1 MTKQNNLLSII
12 YQISKR
18 HTILVLSLILSILGA
33 VLFAL
38 LPPLAL
44 EKITNT
50 LAMQQEITWVMALS
64 YFGLLVLA
72 GLFDA
77 FKEMNITLFGQKI
90 THEVRHVMSEKLIH
104 LPTSYFTQCE
114 AGVIVSHFT
123 NDVSTIEILF
133 KSGII
138 GMFADACKIIGI
150 LMIIFTKSLGLG
162 LLLLLVTPILFFFTR
177 TVQKNMLQAQLSNL
191 EAIGKLNQHVPE
203 TIKNIRM
210 IHVLQKESYMEEK
223 YDQKIGESYNAIEKA
238 NFYDSI
244 YSPTIIVISTILIAI
259 MMILAASGG
268 KTQTFFGLNVGSAVA
283 VIAYVSKVFE
293 PLESMGMEIQNIQSA
308 IAGVHRINLFL
319 NEEERSMPTTSLPVT
334 TNNADIAI
342 SLSHVTFGYSEDK
355 MVLNDVSFELK
366 RGESVTLVGR
376 TGAGKS
382 TIFKLLLG
390 SYTAQQGEILV
401 LGRKPTDILDIE
413 KRHIFGYVE
422 QSFRKVPGT
431 IYDQIV
437 VFDSSFTLDDVRK
450 AAQIVGID
458 ERIMALS
465 KGYETSYD
473 DSLFSQGQRQL
484 LSIARAIV
492 ANPLI
497 LLLDEITANLDADTE
512 EKVLLALKNAC
523 SQRTV
528 ISISHRLYE
537 NTGGRIIEIK

>member
-1 MTKQNNLLSII
+1 MTRQNKLLSII
-12 YQISKR
+12 YLISKR
-18 HTILVLSLILSILGA
+18 YTLLVLSLIFSILGA
-33 VLFAL
+33 VIFAL

-50 LAMQQEITWVMALS
+50 LALHQEITWTMALS
-64 YFGLLVLA
+64 YFGLLALA

-104 LPTSYFTQCE
+104 LPASYFTQCE

-150 LMIIFTKSLGLG
+150 LIIIFTKSIGLG
-162 LLLLLVTPILFFFTR
+162 LLLVFVTPILFFFTR
-177 TVQKNMLQAQLSNL
+177 AVQKNMLQAQLSNL

-210 IHVLQKESYMEEK
+210 IHVLQKERYMEEK
-223 YDQKIGESYNAIEKA
+223 YDEKIGESYNAIEKA

-244 YSPTIIVISTILIAI
+244 YSPTIIVISTILIAC

-268 KTQTFFGLNVGSAVA
+268 KRQSFFGLNVGSAVA

-308 IAGVHRINLFL
+308 IAGVRRINLFL
-319 NEEERSMPTTSLPVT
+319 NEEERSIPTASLPAT
-334 TNNADIAI
+334 SNNDNIAI
-342 SLSHVTFGYSEDK
+342 SLSHITFGYSDDK
-355 MVLNDVSFELK
+355 MVLNDLSFKLK
-366 RGESVTLVGR
+366 QGESVTLVGR

-390 SYTAQQGEILV
+390 SYSAQQGEILV
-401 LGRKPTDILDIE
+401 LGRKPTDILDTE
-413 KRHIFGYVE
+413 KRQIFGYVE
-422 QSFRKVPGT
+422 QFFRKVPGT
-431 IYDQIV
+431 IYDQIA
-437 VFDSSFTLDDVRK
+437 VFDSSITQEEVRK
-450 AAQIVGID
+450 ATQIVGID
-458 ERIMALS
+458 ERIMVLP
-465 KGYETSYD
+465 KGYETNYD

-492 ANPLI
+492 ANPMI
-497 LLLDEITANLDADTE
+497 LLLDEITANLDAETE

-523 SQRTV
+523 CQRTV

-537 NTGGRIIEIK
+537 NTGGRIIEI